1 MVWIINQHFCYT
13 GTPSCCL
20 LLLLSYAFKYIF
32 RKIILISHHKHYGLQ
47 ALSVILIV
55 KSVLKNMP
63 KLRNNNLSQN

>member
-20 LLLLSYAFKYIF
+20 LLLLSYAFKYI
-32 RKIILISHHKHYGLQ
+32 HKHYGLQ

-55 KSVLKNMP
+55 KSVLKNML